1 MLIAKTEYGK
11 LKVTDESGGVA
22 TVGDTGERPP
32 TAGRLH
38 VESGPLGILNDIFCF
53 RTRTGV
59 TQKRA
64 LKAYGPSEVVASLS
78 LRDSE
83 KR

>member
-11 LKVTDESGGVA
+11 LTVTDESGGVA
-22 TVGDTGERPP
+22 TVGDPGERPP

-53 RTRTGV
+53 
-59 TQKRA
+59 
-64 LKAYGPSEVVASLS
+64 
-78 LRDSE
+78 
-83 KR
+83 